1 MNNLLFS
8 FTEISN
14 KLVNTLNGT
23 LGIWYVI
30 ILNAFGVIAILCKV
44 TEYQMRRRNIVF
56 ILAIVAQILWMLY
69 FVFYGDFLSAISCI
83 ITFISTLIFSQR
95 ENHQWAKSVWWLIL
109 FLAVQVAMVILTF
122 KGLKDIFSALAG
134 FLGIFAYYCVDMKK
148 YRITSFFYSLAW
160 LLNSI
165 IKFYPLALASDLF
178 STISV
183 SIGIYRYDI
192 KKQPEPEKDKK
203 TEQDKSCEQE
213 QNSLEQ

>member
-1 MNNLLFS
+1 MQKYLIN
-8 FTEISN
+8 
-14 KLVNTLNGT
+14 LVNSLNGT

-56 ILAIVAQILWMLY
+56 ILAILAQILWMLY
-69 FVFYGDFLSAISCI
+69 FVFYGDFLSAISCTL
-83 ITFISTLIFSQR
+83 TFTSTLIFSQR
-95 ENHQWAKSVWWLIL
+95 EKHNWAKGVWWLII
-109 FLAVQVAMVILTF
+109 FLVIQAVMIVFTF
-122 KGLKDIFSALAG
+122 KSFKDVFSALAG
-134 FLGIFAYYCVDMKK
+134 ILGIFAYYCVDMKK

-160 LLNSI
+160 MLNSI
-165 IKFYPLALASDLF
+165 IKFYPLALACDLF

-192 KKQPEPEKDKK
+192 KKQPEPEIDKK
-203 TEQDKSCEQE
+203 TEQEKSCEQE